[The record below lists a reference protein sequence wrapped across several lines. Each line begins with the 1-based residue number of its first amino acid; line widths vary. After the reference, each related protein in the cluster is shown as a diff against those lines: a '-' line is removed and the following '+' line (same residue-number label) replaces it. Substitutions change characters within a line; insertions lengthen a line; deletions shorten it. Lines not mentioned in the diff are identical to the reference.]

1 MKRGAGLPAVIDYD
15 RTSNTITIID
25 QTRLP
30 MGLVLKDLKT
40 IDDVYLAIKNL
51 EVRGAPA
58 IGLVAAYGLVLY
70 AYTIRTDDRLFFW
83 GQMRSAA
90 DYLKSARPTAVN
102 LSRDVDL
109 VMSVF
114 QRLAGAPVDK
124 IINDIE
130 SCANL
135 LKSAIKKSEEAIG
148 QTGASLL
155 ENGDLVMTHCNAG
168 VLATGGVKGTA
179 LAPIYRAREE
189 GKDISVI
196 ACETRPVL
204 QGMRLTAFELAKNQV
219 PIKLITDSM
228 AGICMKTE
236 PIKAIF
242 VGADRIAANGDVANK
257 IGTYSLAVLAQ
268 AHGIPFYVCAPT
280 STIDLSLASG
290 NLIPIEERDA
300 SELTQLW
307 FKEDMQIDGV
317 NYYNPS
323 FDVTP
328 YQLVTGGIITEEG
341 FWKPGEKHG

>member
-1 MKRGAGLPAVIDYD
+1 MNSGAGLPAVIDYD
-15 RTSNTITIID
+15 RENNTITIID

-30 MGLVLKDLKT
+30 MDLVLKDLKT

-70 AYTIRTDDRLFFW
+70 AHTIRTDDRLFFW
-83 GQMRSAA
+83 GQMRGAA
-90 DYLKSARPTAVN
+90 TYLKSARPTAVN
-102 LSRDVDL
+102 LSRDVDM
-109 VMSVF
+109 VMSAF

-130 SCANL
+130 FCTGL
-135 LKSAIKKSEEAIG
+135 LKSAIKAAEEAIG
-148 QTGASLL
+148 RTGASLL
-155 ENGDLVMTHCNAG
+155 EDGDLVMTHCNAG
-168 VLATGGVKGTA
+168 VLATGGAKGTA

-189 GKDISVI
+189 GKTVSVI

-219 PIKLITDSM
+219 PVRLITDSM

-236 PIKAIF
+236 PIKGIF
-242 VGADRIAANGDVANK
+242 VGADRITANGDVANK

-280 STIDLSLASG
+280 STIDLSLETGS
-290 NLIPIEERDA
+290 LIPIEERDPG
-300 SELTQLW
+300 ELTQLW
-307 FKEDMQIDGV
+307 FEENMQVPDV
-317 NYYNPS
+317 TYYNPA

-328 YQLVTGGIITEEG
+328 YELVTGGIITEHG
-341 FWKPGEKHG
+341 FWKPGASHG